1 MPLQDAVND
10 IVTTPPSLAPHS
22 EGVEPEPEP
31 EAAPGSVLAALRER
45 AAQLRAEQTVTL
57 DIPGYD
63 GLLVG
68 KYKAMSLGRVFGKR
82 VDGNTPLNPEWT
94 IAADTLATA
103 LDELLMRDAPDG
115 DMYPL
120 FTDTPARFDD
130 DLVNALGLHP
140 DARTARAVLV
150 ALCGGGALGESR
162 VWAHYMQYQGWL
174 LSGVEGEQV
183 EQAVAAMAVGESL
196 VK

>member
-1 MPLQDAVND
+1 
-10 IVTTPPSLAPHS
+10 
-22 EGVEPEPEP
+22 VEPEPEP

-45 AAQLRAEQTVTL
+45 AAQLRTEQHVHL

-68 KYKAMSLGRVFGKR
+68 KYRAVSLGKVFGKR

-115 DMYPL
+115 DTYPI

-130 DLVNALGLHP
+130 DLVDALGLHP
-140 DARTARAVLV
+140 DARTGRAVLV

-174 LSGVEGEQV
+174 LAGVEGENI
-183 EQAVAAMAVGESL
+183 EQGVAELAVGEYL
-196 VK
+196 PK